1 MPAIMWAEIR
11 PEKLSASDA
20 ATRSAALSLCVLVA
34 WFWLL
39 FASAKLLLLSLPPT
53 FSLCVSDLKMVCLI
67 TIDL

>member
-20 ATRSAALSLCVLVA
+20 ATRSAALSLCVVVA

-39 FASAKLLLLSLPPT
+39 FASAKLLLLSSTDFL
-53 FSLCVSDLKMVCLI
+53 SVCVSDLKMVCLI